1 MAKAIKNTENKFV
14 MTEANLRENGDKI
27 IANIETIGSDIQ
39 TYLLS
44 AREFIVRTRNVTPLG
59 DFLIKLVRLSDG
71 KSHSIVRADAVKAWA
86 KEFAF
91 TTIRPMKDK
100 EGKLVV
106 KLYLDKDRLD
116 KMTSPEL
123 AEHGRKAEKTKWMEF
138 KADPTW
144 KAFDLGERLASII
157 KQANER
163 STEKVPAGK
172 SHNIPAELMDYLKK
186 APGLFL
192 N

>member
-1 MAKAIKNTENKFV
+1 MAKAIKNTENKSV
-14 MTEANLRENGDKI
+14 MTEANLRKIGDKI
-27 IANIETIGSDIQ
+27 VSNVETIGADIQ

-44 AREFIVRTRNVTPLG
+44 AREFVIRTRNVTPLG
-59 DFLIKLVRLSDG
+59 DFLIKLARLSES
-71 KSHSIVRADAVKAWA
+71 KSHSIVRSDAVKAWA

-91 TTIRPMKDK
+91 TTIRPIKDK

-116 KMTSPEL
+116 NMTSPEL

-163 STEKVPAGK
+163 STEDVPAGK
-172 SHNIPAELMDYLKK
+172 SHNIPADLMEYLKN
-186 APGLFL
+186 APGLSL